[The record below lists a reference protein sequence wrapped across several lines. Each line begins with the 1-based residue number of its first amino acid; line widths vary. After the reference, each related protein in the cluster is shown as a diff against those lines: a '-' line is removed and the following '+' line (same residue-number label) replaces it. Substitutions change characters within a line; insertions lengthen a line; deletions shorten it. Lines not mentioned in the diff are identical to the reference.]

1 MQEEHAMPRNLTLI
15 IHWFFDQLLPPFLR
29 DSRWLMGLV
38 FRLALGSKYHYYL
51 DFKDRLPELSE
62 QEIQGYYTRLADTF
76 IQRKTDLNTAS
87 IKAVL
92 NASLGNSLLDVACGS
107 GWLSHQLAAKGFAV
121 IGGDIMPPVAKGA
134 NPVFSSVDVT
144 QLPFADQQ
152 FDTVVCAH
160 TLEHVQD
167 IQQALAELR
176 RVCKHRLI
184 IVLPCQREYR
194 YTFDLHIHFF
204 PYEYKVRQLLGSQAA
219 VQRCGGDFVIIEDQT
234 NEQQP

>member
-1 MQEEHAMPRNLTLI
+1 MPRNLTLL
-15 IHWFFDQLLPPFLR
+15 IHWFLDQLLPPFLR
-29 DSRWLMGLV
+29 DSRWLMAPI

-62 QEIQGYYTRLADTF
+62 QEIQGYYTLLADTF

-92 NASLGNSLLDVACGS
+92 DAASGQNLLDVACGS

-121 IGGDIMPPVAKGA
+121 TGGDLVSPAAEQA
-134 NPVFSSVDVT
+134 NPLFCSLDIT

-160 TLEHVQD
+160 TLEHVKD
-167 IQQALAELR
+167 IQLALAELR
-176 RVCKHRLI
+176 RVCKQRLI

-194 YTFDLHIHFF
+194 YTFDLHLHFF
-204 PYEYKVRQLLGSQAA
+204 PYEYKVRQLLGSKAQIQVA
-219 VQRCGGDFVIIEDQT
+219 GGDFVIIEDQT
-234 NEQQP
+234 KQQEG